1 MKPLV
6 IVCTAFFAL
15 LGGVALLGQENK
27 SSPKGEPK
35 MFKAVIHVNFSDS
48 ERQKHGL
55 KNVANM
61 LKEVKE
67 NFEIEIVCHGSG
79 IGLLVKDQ
87 TQHAVEVER
96 LSKAGVRFAACE
108 NTMRDKSI
116 SKDSLLPGVVTVPS
130 GAVEIIRKQQE
141 GYGYF
146 RP

>member
-6 IVCTAFFAL
+6 IVSTALFAL
-15 LGGVALLGQENK
+15 LGGVAMLGQENK
-27 SSPKGEPK
+27 SILKGEPK
-35 MFKAVIHVNFSDS
+35 MFKAVIHVNFSES

-61 LKEVKE
+61 LNEVKN
-67 NFEIEIVCHGSG
+67 NFEIEVVCHGGG

-87 TQHAVEVER
+87 SEHAAEVER
-96 LSKAGVRFAACE
+96 LNKQGAGFAASE

-130 GAVEIIRKQQE
+130 GAVEVVRKQQD

-146 RP
+146 KP